1 MNAINKKYYIFKS
14 LTLGTFLLIVISGC
28 TYIDKTYKKIT
39 SSKPIHEKIY
49 PPLHHGTDV
58 SFITQLLDKIGLSNS
73 KRKIFSPKM
82 WASSFETNKSF
93 NQNLQ
98 FAIQQFNLNNFT
110 ISEFYLKKTLVQ
122 EPDNPIAIKLLP
134 WAYFFQKRYDKALK
148 AFDRTKVHFKKN
160 PEQFIGRGWCYFAI
174 KNYKSA
180 IEQFEYA
187 EKLRGDT
194 HQIIKGKGFVY
205 LETQKISQAKKEFS
219 KIYSPAQIDTIYA
232 QWVDWRK
239 NDTNILI
246 DILPDHPEAHS
257 LFTLQAEH
265 PRYSSVLLGL
275 PKNNNPAIDNAWNS
289 FNKGSYKKSLEDFE
303 EITNIFG
310 ITLPLTLSEKTT
322 SHYFRDFD
330 SGSPDVQNGLAWSY
344 LKNNK
349 IKTASN
355 IFTSILIKWPNFI
368 GALKGIKEIEKIKRN
383 QAQHADKY
391 LHLNKLR
398 IAEIKYKE
406 LQGNYPDW
414 KYLYTQLGRLN
425 LERKDYLRA
434 RDYFLDALD
443 ISPNDTTAINGIA
456 ALRKI
461 IDPDLYLADQSLKD
475 GDYKTSAILYASYID
490 EYSPN
495 VSSILNLSTTLGFNV
510 DPWDT
515 YYEKNNDYQ
524 SNGNDVSLFTQLLN
538 KVGLSSSSNNKPL
551 QAISPSKSSLA
562 HAYNGLGWSQY
573 HKKKYL
579 QASKKFIIAR
589 TDREYFNEAS
599 RGLGLALYEA
609 GKFRQAANALKN
621 AFKAYPEEL
630 SLAYKLDM
638 SILMSWNNKTAK
650 KYFTEN
656 LITYPLRSSLYMGLG
671 WINYRNKNPDLGIE
685 YFLKAISLD
694 PNFALT
700 DEFRTLLANQRFG
713 WQVYNRFGWAYYQK
727 QDYKNAFTMFQ
738 KSSMEQPNKSESL
751 KGMGYTQG
759 KTGKIA
765 ESVKYLNQALALNV
779 DPTPVKEMVSGND
792 AIAPYLM
799 ITTARTTLGN
809 MILDD
814 NPNRAIALFQ
824 SELNLRP
831 NLAAAHDGLGWAYLQ
846 INHLTESRTAFMAAL
861 KNQPLNNRSHKGLK
875 EVKQKIANINLNE
888 GNMSLSEK

>member
-1 MNAINKKYYIFKS
+1 MISINQKSYIFNS
-14 LTLGTFLLIVISGC
+14 LTITIFLLVAFSGC
-28 TYIDKTYKKIT
+28 TYVDATYKKIT
-39 SSKPIHEKIY
+39 SSKSLKDEVY
-49 PPLHHGTDV
+49 PSPYQG
-58 SFITQLLDKIGLSNS
+58 
-73 KRKIFSPKM
+73 KIFSPKT
-82 WASSFETNKSF
+82 WPSSFEANKSF
-93 NQNLQ
+93 NQDLQ
-98 FAIQQFNLNNFT
+98 FAIQQFNLNKFS
-110 ISEFYLKKTLVQ
+110 ISEFYLKKTLVK

-134 WAYFFQKRYDKALK
+134 WTYFYQKRYNKALK
-148 AFDRTKVHFKKN
+148 AFDRTKAHYKKK
-160 PEQFIGRGWCYFAI
+160 PELFIGKGWCYFAL

-187 EKLRGDT
+187 EKLRGDF
-194 HQIIKGKGFVY
+194 HQIIKGKGFIY
-205 LETQKISQAKKEFS
+205 LATQRNSQAQKELS
-219 KIYSPAQIDTIYA
+219 KIYSPIQIDSIYA
-232 QWVDWRK
+232 QWDNWHK

-246 DILPDHPEAHS
+246 DILPDSPEAHS

-265 PRYSSVLLGL
+265 PRYSSILLGL
-275 PKNNNPAIDNAWNS
+275 PENNKPAINNAWNN
-289 FNKGSYKKSLEDFE
+289 FNKGLYKKSLEEFE
-303 EITNIFG
+303 DITNIIG
-310 ITLPLTLSEKTT
+310 IGLPLSLSEKII
-322 SHYFRDFD
+322 SPYFKDID
-330 SGSPDVQNGLAWSY
+330 SGSPDLQNGLAWSY
-344 LKNNK
+344 LKTKK

-355 IFTSILIKWPNFI
+355 IFTAILHKWPNFI
-368 GALKGIKEIEKIKRN
+368 GALKGIKEIEKIKRY
-383 QAQHADKY
+383 QAQHADQY
-391 LHLNKLR
+391 LDLSKLR
-398 IAEIKYKE
+398 MAEIKYKE
-406 LQGNYPDW
+406 LQNNYPDW
-414 KYLYTQLGRLN
+414 IYLHTQLGRLN
-425 LERKDYLRA
+425 LEREDYLTA

-443 ISPNDTTAINGIA
+443 ITPDDTAAKNGIA
-456 ALRKI
+456 GVRKVL
-461 IDPDLYLADQSLKD
+461 DSDLYEADQALNA
-475 GDYKTSAILYASYID
+475 GDYKTSETLYADYID

-495 VSSILNLSTTLGFNV
+495 VSSILNLPTTLGFNI

-515 YYEKNNDYQ
+515 YYEKNNDYLN
-524 SNGNDVSLFTQLLN
+524 NGNGVSLFTQLLN
-538 KVGLSSSSNNKPL
+538 KVGLSNSSKNKPL

-609 GKFRQAANALKN
+609 GKFRHAANALKT

-638 SILMSWNNKTAK
+638 SILMSWNNETAK

-656 LITYPLRSSLYMGLG
+656 LIYYPLRSSLYMGLG

-700 DEFRTLLANQRFG
+700 DEFRTLLAKERFG

-727 QDYKNAFTMFQ
+727 QDYQNAFKMFQ

-751 KGMGYTQG
+751 KGMGYTLG
-759 KTGKIA
+759 KTGKLA
-765 ESVKYLNQALALNV
+765 ESAKYLNQALALNV

-792 AIAPYLM
+792 VIAPYLM
-799 ITTARTTLGN
+799 VTTARTTLGN
-809 MILDD
+809 IILDD

-875 EVKQKIANINLNE
+875 KVKEKIANINLSE
-888 GNMSLSEK
+888 GTMSLIGK

>member
-1 MNAINKKYYIFKS
+1 MISINQKFYIFNR
-14 LTLGTFLLIVISGC
+14 LTLTAFLLVSISGC
-28 TYIDKTYKKIT
+28 TYVDTTYKKYT
-39 SSKPIHEKIY
+39 SSKSLKGEIY
-49 PPLHHGTDV
+49 PAPYQG
-58 SFITQLLDKIGLSNS
+58 
-73 KRKIFSPKM
+73 KIFAPKT
-82 WASSFETNKSF
+82 WASSFQANKSF
-93 NQNLQ
+93 NQDLQ
-98 FAIQQFNLNNFT
+98 FATQQFNLNNFS
-110 ISEFYLKKTLVQ
+110 ISEFYLKKTLVK
-122 EPDNPIAIKLLP
+122 EPDNSIAIKLLP
-134 WAYFFQKRYDKALK
+134 WAYFYQNRYDKALK
-148 AFDRTKVHFKKN
+148 AFDRTKAYYKKQ
-160 PEQFIGRGWCYFAI
+160 PELFIGKGWCYFAL
-174 KNYKSA
+174 KNYKSS

-187 EKLRGDT
+187 EKLKGDP
-194 HQIIKGKGFVY
+194 HQIMKAKGFIY
-205 LETQKISQAKKEFS
+205 LETKRISEAQKEFS
-219 KIYSPAQIDTIYA
+219 KIYSPIQIDTIFA
-232 QWVDWRK
+232 KWDDWRK
-239 NDTNILI
+239 NDTNMVI
-246 DILPDHPEAHS
+246 DVLPDHPEAYS

-265 PRYSSVLLGL
+265 PRYSSILLGL
-275 PKNNNPAIDNAWNS
+275 PNNNNPAIDKAWNS
-289 FNKGSYKKSLEDFE
+289 FNNGSYKKSLEEFE
-303 EITNIFG
+303 DIANIFG
-310 ITLPLTLSEKTT
+310 VVPPLSLSAKII
-322 SHYFRDFD
+322 SPYFIGID
-330 SGSPDVQNGLAWSY
+330 SGSPDLQNGLAWSY
-344 LKNNK
+344 LKNKN

-355 IFTSILIKWPNFI
+355 IFIEILNKWPNFI

-383 QAQHADKY
+383 QARHADQY
-391 LHLNKLR
+391 LELNKLK

-414 KYLYTQLGRLN
+414 IYLHTQLGRLN
-425 LERKDYLRA
+425 LEREDYLKA

-443 ISPNDTTAINGIA
+443 ITPNDTSAKNGIA
-456 ALRKI
+456 GVREVL
-461 IDPDLYLADQSLKD
+461 DSELYEADQALNA
-475 GDYKTSAILYASYID
+475 GDYKTSAILYAGYID
-490 EYSPN
+490 DYSPN
-495 VSSILNLSTTLGFNV
+495 VSSILNLSTALGFNV

-515 YYEKNNDYQ
+515 YYEKKNDYLN
-524 SNGNDVSLFTQLLN
+524 NGNDVSLFTQLLD
-538 KVGLSSSSNNKPL
+538 KVGLSSSTKNKPL

-609 GKFRQAANALKN
+609 GKFRHAANALKI

-638 SILMSWNNKTAK
+638 SILMSWDNETAK

-656 LITYPLRSSLYMGLG
+656 LVYYPLRSSLYMGLG

-700 DEFRTLLANQRFG
+700 DEFRTLLAKERFG

-738 KSSMEQPNKSESL
+738 ESSKKMPNKSESL
-751 KGMGYTQG
+751 KGLGYTL
-759 KTGKIA
+759 GKIGKLA
-765 ESVKYLNQALALNV
+765 ESAKYLNQALALNV
-779 DPTPVKEMVSGND
+779 DPTPVKEMISGND
-792 AIAPYLM
+792 AIAPYLAV
-799 ITTARTTLGN
+799 TTARTTLGN
-809 MILDD
+809 IIIDD
-814 NPNRAIALFQ
+814 NPNRAIALFK

-846 INHLTESRTAFMAAL
+846 INHLTESRIAFMTAL

-888 GNMSLSEK
+888 GTMSLIKK